1 MDGPPTVKRPPKR
14 SRRPRCEVCG
24 VLAEHEVDLGYAF
37 YVLCSDC
44 AEVIVEDVEGAYFV
58 SEIIVW

>member
-14 SRRPRCEVCG
+14 TRRPRCEVCG
-24 VLAEHEVDLGYAF
+24 VFAEHEVDLGYALYIVCF
-37 YVLCSDC
+37 ECS
-44 AEVIVEDVEGAYFV
+44 EVITEDAENYFV